1 MNQQVIDFRAAA
13 TTSRRR
19 LADLLGR
26 VVAGDPVHD
35 AVERH
40 RGAIGDFTAGTWT
53 SSPGRWRA
61 FADRDE
67 FCVIVS
73 GHVRLIAEDGSVQS
87 FRRGDAFLIPNGF
100 RGEWEVVETTTKH
113 YVIRHYENAEER

>member
-1 MNQQVIDFRAAA
+1 MNQQVIDFQAAA

-19 LADLLGR
+19 LADLPGR

-73 GHVRLIAEDGSVQS
+73 GHIRLIAEDGSVQS

-100 RGEWEVVETTTKH
+100 HGDWEVVETTTKH

>member
-1 MNQQVIDFRAAA
+1 MIQQVIDFQVAA
-13 TTSRRR
+13 TTARRR
-19 LADLLGR
+19 LADLPGR
-26 VVAGDPVHD
+26 VVAGDPRHD
-35 AVERH
+35 AVVRH

-73 GHVRLIAEDGSVQS
+73 GHVRLIAGDVSVQS
-87 FRRGDAFLIPNGF
+87 FRQGDAFLIPNGF
-100 RGEWEVVETTTKH
+100 HGDWEVVETTTKH
-113 YVIRHYENAEER
+113 YVIRHYDNAEER